1 MNVAASPAVDFSG
14 FAALV
19 DQAQNRSKQLISQ
32 AADTLAFHD
41 QERRAKAAAQAA
53 PGTAQTLASWGQA
66 APTADDNWSARGL
79 GSHVPRSLIRTE
91 SGGNF
96 GASNDVAAAGGTG
109 HYGFLQ
115 FSPARLN
122 EAIAAGVVSQMTPQ
136 EFLANEDAQIAAA
149 NWHFSDIDGF
159 IQNQGLN
166 QYIGHEIHGTPLTIN
181 SMRAVAHL
189 GGQTGL
195 MRYLESFGQYNP
207 SDAFGTSLSDYA
219 RIHAGHL
226 SSPSPQA
233 RPRG

>member
-1 MNVAASPAVDFSG
+1 MELANSPVVDFSG

-19 DQAQNRSKQLISQ
+19 DQAQNRSKQLIGQ
-32 AADTLAFHD
+32 AASQLSFNQD
-41 QERRAKAAAQAA
+41 QRRAKAAQEAA
-53 PGTAQTLASWGQA
+53 SSTTETLASWGQA
-66 APTADDNWSARGL
+66 APTAEDIWSGRGL

-96 GASNDVAAAGGTG
+96 GASNNVAAAGGQG

-115 FSPARLN
+115 FSPARIS
-122 EAIAAGVVSQMTPQ
+122 EAIAAGVIPQMSEQ
-136 EFLANEDAQIAAA
+136 EFLGSEDAQIAAA
-149 NWHFSDIDGF
+149 NWHFSDIDNF
-159 IQNQGLN
+159 IERNGLG
-166 QYIGHEIHGTPLTIN
+166 QYIGYEIDGNPLTIN

-207 SDAFGTSLSDYA
+207 ADAFGTSLSDYA
-219 RIHAGHL
+219 RTHAGHL
-226 SSPSPQA
+226 ASPSPQA